1 MNTLIINQHEILVKE
16 WNGERVISLPDIDKL
31 HGRIKGTAR
40 QRFNTNF
47 KKFKRGT
54 DYYEVTRKEMGERLQ
69 LGSMRGNPNITMH
82 LLTERGYLLLV
93 KTMDDDRAWEV
104 QSKLVDL
111 YFHVKEKVQNPP
123 NKTMIVPS
131 VNTEIQTRSD
141 MEMIRFFFEEQNK
154 ILEQERQRNEEMRK
168 TLLDSFQMLAR
179 VCVNITQE
187 NKNLTQMLSHNLPE
201 SLVEQMTKDKISQK
215 PDLPEVKE
223 ETSEIRKTVY
233 QKCREIH
240 NLDNEHYSSTKAVLD
255 KACKLLTQE
264 YGICWDQEKKEYIA
278 ENGTSNKYITR
289 LDVYEWMC
297 KRKKNCVKLLESKL
311 DSMQKAAEEYLEKS
325 VVFPV
330 SNTKQMRDLAVFI
343 MRKRGLNSPN
353 GASIFQKFFQYLEER
368 YPVKWDNLKEKY
380 KKTHGMASSERVS
393 NLSIIAEYPHI
404 QRYCIQ
410 YFNEYMQKN
419 YADMLDCLKK

>member
-1 MNTLIINQHEILVKE
+1 MNTMIINQQEIMVKE
-16 WNGERVISLPDIDKL
+16 WNGERVISLPDIDKI
-31 HGRIKGTAR
+31 HGRVKGTAR
-40 QRFNTNF
+40 QRFRSNY
-47 KKFKRGT
+47 KKFTEKV
-54 DYYEVTRKEMGERLQ
+54 DYYEVTRREMQDELQ
-69 LGSMRGNPNITMH
+69 LGTIKGNPNITMH

-93 KTMDDDRAWEV
+93 KVMDDDRAWEV

-111 YFHVKEKVQNPP
+111 YFHVKKKVQDPS
-123 NKTMIVPS
+123 NKSMIVPS
-131 VNTEIQTRSD
+131 TNMEIQTRSD

-187 NKNLTQMLSHNLPE
+187 NKNLTQMLSHNIPE
-201 SLVEQMTKDKISQK
+201 SLVEQATKEEVSQK
-215 PDLPEVKE
+215 NDLPEVKNE
-223 ETSEIRKTVY
+223 KSEIRTIVY
-233 QKCREIH
+233 KKCQEIH
-240 NLDNEHYSSTKAVLD
+240 NLDNEHYTSTKAVLD

-278 ENGTSNKYITR
+278 ENGTANKYITR

-311 DSMQKAAEEYLEKS
+311 DSMQKTAEKHLEKN

-330 SNTKQMRDLAVFI
+330 SNTKQMRDLAVFVT
-343 MRKRGLNSPN
+343 RKRGIYSPN
-353 GASIFQKFFQYLEER
+353 GASLFQKFFKYLDER

-380 KKTHGMASSERVS
+380 KKTHGMTSSERVS

-410 YFNEYMQKN
+410 YFNEYIQKN
-419 YADMLDCLKK
+419 YSDMLEK